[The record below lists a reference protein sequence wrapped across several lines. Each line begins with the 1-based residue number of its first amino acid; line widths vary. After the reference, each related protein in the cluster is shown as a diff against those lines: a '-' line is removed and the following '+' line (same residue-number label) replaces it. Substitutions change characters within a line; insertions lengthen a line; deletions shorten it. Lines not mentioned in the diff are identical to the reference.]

1 MSDQSLVD
9 THPDIR
15 VEHAH
20 LVPFISNCYRSSL
33 QKLTQSYRD
42 GKPAAILVSEGR
54 FGPSHV
60 IDNFLTGMDDDVTV
74 ARVTGSCNNS
84 TAVMREIVS
93 AIGFE
98 PNDMSLTDLENV
110 LEMFLGYQR
119 THKLRTVICVEDA
132 DVHGWWVLD
141 KVRRLVEKEAEQKF
155 GLLVILSG
163 PPSMI
168 SILNEPILDTI
179 TEQAGERI
187 VLAPF
192 TLSETRDFVRQ
203 RVETNGDDM
212 VSDVG
217 DVGEVFEFY
226 AVTLIHEFCAGVPD
240 QVDAICSKSL
250 ELIDGTGEKKVS
262 TDTVKTAARLIGI
275 EPTGSHAEPEIP
287 VLTPGDEA
295 TKPGCLIAKTP
306 GEPDI
311 EVTLDQNCILIGR
324 DRLCGI
330 CVNGLKISR
339 YHALIAMSTHGLQL
353 VDLGSTNGTLVN
365 GHRVKRCT
373 LQDADEI
380 TIGRTK
386 ITYQAGGE
394 QLAWADDDDRT
405 GSFEMVDE
413 IEPPINFVGSEAQLI
428 RTS

>member
-1 MSDQSLVD
+1 MTDQSLVD
-9 THPDIR
+9 THSDIR

-20 LVPFISNCYRSSL
+20 LVPFVSNCYRSSL

-42 GKPAAILVSEGR
+42 ERPAAILVSEGR

-60 IDNFLTGMDDDVTV
+60 IDNFLTGIDADVTV
-74 ARVTGSCNNS
+74 ARVTGACSNS

-98 PNDMSLTDLENV
+98 PKDMSLTDLENV

-119 THKLRTVICVEDA
+119 THKLRTVICVEDS

-141 KVRRLVEKEAEQKF
+141 KVRRLVEKEAEEKF
-155 GLLVILSG
+155 GLMVILSG

-168 SILNEPILDTI
+168 STLNEPILDTI

-203 RVETNGDDM
+203 RVETNDNEF
-212 VSDVG
+212 SG

-240 QVDAICSKSL
+240 KVDKICSKSL
-250 ELIDGTGEKKVS
+250 ELIDGTGETKVS

-275 EPTGSHAEPEIP
+275 ELSGSDADSEIP
-287 VLTPGDEA
+287 VLTLGDEA
-295 TKPGCLIAKTP
+295 TRPGRLIAKTP
-306 GEPDI
+306 GDPDI
-311 EVTLDQNCILIGR
+311 EVSLDQNCILIGR

-330 CVNGLKISR
+330 CINGLKVSR

-353 VDLGSTNGTLVN
+353 VDLGSTNGTVVN
-365 GHRVKRCT
+365 GHRIKRCT
-373 LQDADEI
+373 LQDTDEI
-380 TIGRTK
+380 MIGRTK
-386 ITYQAGGE
+386 IIYEAGGE
-394 QLAWADDDDRT
+394 QLAWAGDEDRT
-405 GSFEMVDE
+405 GSFEIVDE
-413 IEPPINFVGSEAQLI
+413 IEPPINFVGNDVQLL